1 MIDLIIPIM
10 IRAGHNLPG
19 KQCIFLTRVK
29 KHISGKCHAAVELIH
44 VIVIIAVTV
53 IIIIT
58 IIIVSFIII
67 FIII

>member
-19 KQCIFLTRVK
+19 KHCIFLTRVK
-29 KHISGKCHAAVELIH
+29 IHISGKCHAAVELIH
-44 VIVIIAVTV
+44 VIVIIAFAV
-53 IIIIT
+53 IIIT
-58 IIIVSFIII
+58 IIIISFIII